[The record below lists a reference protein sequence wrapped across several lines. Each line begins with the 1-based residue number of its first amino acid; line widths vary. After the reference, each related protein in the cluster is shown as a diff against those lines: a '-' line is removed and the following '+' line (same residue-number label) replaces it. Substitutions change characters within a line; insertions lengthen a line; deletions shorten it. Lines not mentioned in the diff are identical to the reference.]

1 MLCFLRLCFG
11 TLVRLL
17 RSSAPKAGF
26 VRQTRPVGSS
36 PLLVRLG
43 TGTSRRHVR
52 NRVRWH
58 RAGFRWYWRVISQ
71 VRKLVG
77 RRPTS
82 KEVRDALSV
91 SVDIHTTPFEKQLRR
106 SVPE

>member
-1 MLCFLRLCFG
+1 M
-11 TLVRLL
+11 
-17 RSSAPKAGF
+17 
-26 VRQTRPVGSS
+26 
-36 PLLVRLG
+36 LVRLG
-43 TGTSRRHVR
+43 TAVLVVTSETV
-52 NRVRWH
+52 VRWH
-58 RAGFRWYWRVISQ
+58 RGGFRWYWRVISQ

-91 SVDIHTTPFEKQLRR
+91 SVDIHTTPFEKHLRR